1 MRNTGIIYK
10 SEERKPQV
18 VPEFA
23 ELLPPLSEE
32 QRHALEADIVRNGC
46 YSPIIVDGDLRIVDG
61 HNRQSICEKHN
72 ISYTLAVFEF
82 ADDLEAKQ
90 WALDT
95 QKGRRNL
102 DKWELGKI
110 ALKLKPEIEA
120 RAKANQSKAGGDKS
134 GNGAPCTVRDEALLS
149 KVDTRQELADS
160 VGLGRNTMSKIM
172 QIDENAPD
180 EIKLALDNKELSVN
194 RGYELTKQLADVPEA
209 EREKAAT
216 EVLEY
221 ERAKK
226 SLAKH
231 NAEIDRK
238 AKIASLFCK
247 AFEKAILLEVT
258 KENVRI
264 WTDCCRM
271 RDNEIFDSA
280 KEAEE
285 IAESFTKIAKIIRE
299 EILPVG
305 YKQPSSVWD
314 NLEEDG
320 EEVV

>member
-1 MRNTGIIYK
+1 M
-10 SEERKPQV
+10 
-18 VPEFA
+18 
-23 ELLPPLSEE
+23 
-32 QRHALEADIVRNGC
+32 
-46 YSPIIVDGDLRIVDG
+46 
-61 HNRQSICEKHN
+61 
-72 ISYTLAVFEF
+72 AVFEF

-120 RAKANQSKAGGDKS
+120 RAKYNQSKAGGDKS
-134 GNGAPCTVRDEALLS
+134 GKGAPCTVWDEALLP
-149 KVDTRQELADS
+149 KVDTWQELADS
-160 VGLGRNTMSKIM
+160 VGLGRNTMNKIM

-194 RGYELTKQLADVPEA
+194 RGYELTKQLANVPEA
-209 EREKAAT
+209 ERDKAAA

-226 SLAKH
+226 ILAKQ

-238 AKIASLFCK
+238 SKIANLFCK

-280 KEAEE
+280 KEADE
-285 IAESFTKIAKIIRE
+285 IAESFTKIGKIIRE
-299 EILPVG
+299 EILPANYV
-305 YKQPSSVWD
+305 KTD
-314 NLEEDG
+314 NL
-320 EEVV
+320 